1 MKINPNKRILRS
13 AKETENPPQVAEKGP
28 KTAKRAS
35 RLERAQ
41 YTPSR
46 LRPGKRRMSGREK
59 LIVILPAL
67 AAILAVGIV
76 LFTVDKVSVY
86 KIRDTA
92 YQYYGGRTVRIE
104 SGAELRSG
112 TDGTVFLK
120 TGKQTT
126 ETTLPVYLENSRKVV
141 LTSDMLY
148 ISPRIGGCSRAVH
161 FSEVEC
167 KTNQMISVSRGG
179 SKADTERGFLY
190 DGEDFYLFLE
200 PVTVNFNGYTMDLPA
215 LSYVE
220 AVYGGYMMLF
230 NYDTK
235 EFFMELSD
243 GTGSA
248 QPASGDYVISLLGDS
263 MTLNNGNKLL
273 LANRPELFDP
283 VV

>member
-1 MKINPNKRILRS
+1 MKINLNKRILRS
-13 AKETENPPQVAEKGP
+13 AKETENPLQVAEKGP

-92 YQYYGGRTVRIE
+92 YQYYGGRTVHIE

>member
-1 MKINPNKRILRS
+1 M
-13 AKETENPPQVAEKGP
+13 
-28 KTAKRAS
+28 
-35 RLERAQ
+35 
-41 YTPSR
+41 
-46 LRPGKRRMSGREK
+46 
-59 LIVILPAL
+59 
-67 AAILAVGIV
+67 
-76 LFTVDKVSVY
+76 FTVDKVSVY

-190 DGEDFYLFLE
+190 DGEDFYLCLE

>member
-1 MKINPNKRILRS
+1 MKINLNKRILRG
-13 AKETENPPQVAEKGP
+13 ARETGNPPQVAEKGP

-59 LIVILPAL
+59 LIVLLPAL

-104 SGAELRSG
+104 SSAELRSG

>member
-1 MKINPNKRILRS
+1 MKINLNKRILRS

-59 LIVILPAL
+59 LIVLLPAL

-126 ETTLPVYLENSRKVV
+126 ETTLPVYLENSRYRK
-141 LTSDMLY
+141 
-148 ISPRIGGCSRAVH
+148 PR
-161 FSEVEC
+161 
-167 KTNQMISVSRGG
+167 SVS
-179 SKADTERGFLY
+179 A
-190 DGEDFYLFLE
+190 LE
-200 PVTVNFNGYTMDLPA
+200 PPLLTEIIWLVLHST
-215 LSYVE
+215 
-220 AVYGGYMMLF
+220 
-230 NYDTK
+230 
-235 EFFMELSD
+235 
-243 GTGSA
+243 
-248 QPASGDYVISLLGDS
+248 SLKWTARL
-263 MTLNNGNKLL
+263 
-273 LANRPELFDP
+273 ELFDP

>member
-1 MKINPNKRILRS
+1 MH
-13 AKETENPPQVAEKGP
+13 
-28 KTAKRAS
+28 
-35 RLERAQ
+35 
-41 YTPSR
+41 
-46 LRPGKRRMSGREK
+46 
-59 LIVILPAL
+59 
-67 AAILAVGIV
+67 
-76 LFTVDKVSVY
+76 
-86 KIRDTA
+86 
-92 YQYYGGRTVRIE
+92 IE

>member
-1 MKINPNKRILRS
+1 MKIDLNKRILRS

-148 ISPRIGGCSRAVH
+148 ISPRNGGCSRADH

-167 KTNQMISVSRGG
+167 KINQMISVSRGG

-220 AVYGGYMMLF
+220 AVYGGYMMVF
-230 NYDTK
+230 NYETK
-235 EFFMELSD
+235 ECFTELSD
-243 GTGSA
+243 GSGTA
-248 QPASGDYVISLLGDS
+248 QPPSGDYVLSLLGDS
-263 MTLNNGNKLL
+263 VTMRDGSKML
-273 LANRPELFDP
+273 LATRPDLFDP
-283 VV
+283 IV